1 MNALDERS
9 RWRLLR
15 HVAACCGMRHVVA
28 CGMLR
33 PWMCV
38 NAMEVRMPQPWW
50 GFAPS
55 CRRHCHS
62 IAIVLHFDVQRSSHT
77 FSNPFRTRSE
87 PVPSLFR
94 SVPSRCEHDP
104 HQGRGWNR
112 RCGGGCQAHSHLAQ
126 GAIPS
131 TLEHSTF
138 HTSAC
143 AFAACLQ
150 HACSMLATCLQ
161 HPCLWLWLCLAPYD
175 FLSFW
180 AFHSGDPNGADD
192 GRWWALHLC
201 KGQRNWVKWLT
212 ASPIFCNMLP
222 TPWSLA
228 DNASGKEIGAPID
241 LLQQAVVFSSI
252 FEVSAGWRQHNILLR
267 WPVL

>member
-50 GFAPS
+50 GFAPIAL
-55 CRRHCHS
+55 RRS
-62 IAIVLHFDVQRSSHT
+62 KKFTHF
-77 FSNPFRTRSE
+77 FE
-87 PVPSLFR
+87 PVPNPFQACSVRSQAGASMIRTKGEAGTGDVVEAVRHIRTLHKERSL
-94 SVPSRCEHDP
+94 PL
-104 HQGRGWNR
+104 WNILHFI
-112 RCGGGCQAHSHLAQ
+112 QALVH
-126 GAIPS
+126 
-131 TLEHSTF
+131 
-138 HTSAC
+138 
-143 AFAACLQ
+143 LQ

-161 HPCLWLWLCLAPYD
+161 HACLWLWLCLAPYD

>member
-15 HVAACCGMRHVVA
+15 HVAAC
-28 CGMLR
+28 GMLWHAACCGLECA
-33 PWMCV
+33 WMQWRCGCRNLGEALRRV
-38 NAMEVRMPQPWW
+38 AEGIATALPSYCTSTFKEV
-50 GFAPS
+50 
-55 CRRHCHS
+55 
-62 IAIVLHFDVQRSSHT
+62 HT
-77 FSNPFRTRSE
+77 LFRTRSE
-87 PVPSLFR
+87 PVPNPFQACSVRSQAGASMIRTKGEAGTGDVVEAVRHIRTLHKERSL
-94 SVPSRCEHDP
+94 PL
-104 HQGRGWNR
+104 WNILHFI
-112 RCGGGCQAHSHLAQ
+112 QALVH
-126 GAIPS
+126 
-131 TLEHSTF
+131 
-138 HTSAC
+138 
-143 AFAACLQ
+143 LQ

-161 HPCLWLWLCLAPYD
+161 HACLWLWLCLAPYD

-228 DNASGKEIGAPID
+228 DNASGKEIGTPID